1 MGRLSNLR
9 AVDPVLTNLALGY
22 SNAEFIADQVFPMAK
37 VAKEAGKIPK
47 HNRQAFKLGK
57 TERALRAAS
66 NRLDPEG
73 RQFIDFSLEEHD
85 IAVPMDYREADESDD
100 LDVQAANTF
109 LAQDNLLL
117 RREKIAADLAFNPA
131 SFAPSN
137 KVNLGAGDKWTDPA
151 SNPIDHIREGREK
164 IRQAVAKRPN
174 SMLLGAQAFEALSEH
189 PKMLERL
196 TYSQLGVLT
205 PQLLAAILKL
215 ERVIVGDAI
224 YTNDDDTASFDV
236 WGDSALL
243 FYSRPPGPSGKRS
256 VFEPSFGYTAYKKA
270 LEVDKYMEQGGK
282 IENVRATMI
291 YKTLLV
297 GADAGYLISDTNA

>member
-37 VAKEAGKIPK
+37 VSKEAGKIPK

-73 RQFIDFSLEEHD
+73 RKFIDFSLEEHD

-117 RREKIAADLAFNPA
+117 RREKIAADLAFNPVNFDA
-131 SFAPSN
+131 AN
-137 KVNLGAGDKWTDPA
+137 KVTLGGADKWTAAD
-151 SNPIDHIREGREK
+151 SNPIEQIREGASK

-174 SMLLGAQAFEALSEH
+174 SLLLGATAYDALSEH
-189 PKMLERL
+189 PKVLERL
-196 TYSQLGVLT
+196 AYSQMGVLT

-215 ERVIVGDAI
+215 DRVIVGDAI
-224 YTNDDDTASFDV
+224 YTNDDDTANFDV

-243 FYSRPPGPSGKRS
+243 FYSRPLGPSGKRS
-256 VFEPSFGYTAYKKA
+256 VFEPSFGYTAFKKA
-270 LEVDKYMEQGGK
+270 LEVDKFVEQGGK